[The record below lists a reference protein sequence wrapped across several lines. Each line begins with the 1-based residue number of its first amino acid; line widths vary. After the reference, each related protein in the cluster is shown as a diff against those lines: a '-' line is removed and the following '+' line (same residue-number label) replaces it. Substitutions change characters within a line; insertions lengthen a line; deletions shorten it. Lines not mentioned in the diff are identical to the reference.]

1 MFSILLR
8 KIKISI
14 ESLVHEIHDYSILHS
29 SIYKESEV
37 HILSSGKLS
46 VNHRCPGPFCSISST
61 FPLVHFDASL
71 QHVISCQPALRLPT
85 TLPCTL
91 RCLMF
96 PEATTNGS
104 SRKKPFNSL
113 KYLTVLTSGGPFDSV
128 FLILSY
134 NFLLNITS
142 FKSLKN

>member
-46 VNHRCPGPFCSISST
+46 IKH
-61 FPLVHFDASL
+61 HFK
-71 QHVISCQPALRLPT
+71 
-85 TLPCTL
+85 
-91 RCLMF
+91 F
-96 PEATTNGS
+96 GS
-104 SRKKPFNSL
+104 W
-113 KYLTVLTSGGPFDSV
+113 GH
-128 FLILSY
+128 
-134 NFLLNITS
+134 
-142 FKSLKN
+142 